1 MQTYL
6 WEFSTMGPE
15 DNGMIDLN
23 TTFLVVVIALVLCVI
38 LALIRVVR
46 GPTAPDRVVGVDTI
60 NTIVIVS
67 MVVFGA
73 AYQEVIYIDVAIVY
87 ALLSFI
93 STLFIAKYL
102 EGGEF

>member
-1 MQTYL
+1 MMEFFNQYL
-6 WEFSTMGPE
+6 
-15 DNGMIDLN
+15 IVL
-23 TTFLVVVIALVLCVI
+23 IALLICIIMAILRVI
-38 LALIRVVR
+38 F
-46 GPTAPDRVVGVDTI
+46 GPTIPDRVVGVDTI

-67 MVVFGA
+67 MVIFGA
-73 AYQEVIYIDVAIVY
+73 AYEEVIYIDVAIVY

>member
-1 MQTYL
+1 MDT
-6 WEFSTMGPE
+6 E
-15 DNGMIDLN
+15 DRRMIDLLS
-23 TTFLVVVIALVLCVI
+23 TYLIVVIALSVCVI
-38 LALIRVVR
+38 LALIRVLR

-60 NTIVIVS
+60 NTIVIVG
-67 MVVFGA
+67 MVAFGV
-73 AYQEVIYIDVAIVY
+73 AYREVIYIDVAIVY

>member
-1 MQTYL
+1 MT
-6 WEFSTMGPE
+6 EFFNE
-15 DNGMIDLN
+15 YMIVLA
-23 TTFLVVVIALVLCVI
+23 ALLLCVI
-38 LALIRVVR
+38 IAIFRVIL
-46 GPTAPDRVVGVDTI
+46 GPTAPDRVVGLDTI
-60 NTIVIVS
+60 NTIVVAG

-73 AYQEVIYIDVAIVY
+73 AYDEVIVIDVAIVY

>member
-1 MQTYL
+1 MIDVQITYL
-6 WEFSTMGPE
+6 T
-15 DNGMIDLN
+15 
-23 TTFLVVVIALVLCVI
+23 VVIALSLCVI
-38 LALIRVVR
+38 LSLIRVLR
-46 GPTAPDRVVGVDTI
+46 GPTAPDRIVGVDTI

-67 MVVFGA
+67 MVCFGTA
-73 AYQEVIYIDVAIVY
+73 FSEVIYIDVAIVY

>member
-1 MQTYL
+1 MIGELDSTYL
-6 WEFSTMGPE
+6 
-15 DNGMIDLN
+15 I
-23 TTFLVVVIALVLCVI
+23 VLGVLMLPI
-38 LALIRVVR
+38 IMAIIRVIK
-46 GPTAPDRVVGVDTI
+46 GPTAPDRVVGLDTI

-67 MVVFGA
+67 MVIFGIA
-73 AYQEVIYIDVAIVY
+73 AGSIIYIDVAIVY